1 MTRFRAA
8 LAALALAS
16 LPAAGAGAE
25 VRLLMVEEPGCV
37 YCARWTAEVGDA
49 YPLTA
54 EGRIAP
60 LERVGLRAALP
71 EGIALDR
78 PAVFS
83 PTFVLL
89 NDGAEV
95 GRIEGYPGE
104 DFFWPLL
111 GRLIDELPADLQKD
125 PGS

>member
-1 MTRFRAA
+1 MTRFKAL
-8 LAALALAS
+8 LAALVLGAAPAS
-16 LPAAGAGAE
+16 AE
-25 VRLLMVEEPGCV
+25 VRLMMVEEPGCL
-37 YCARWTAEVGDA
+37 YCARWFAEVGDA
-49 YPLTA
+49 YALTA
-54 EGRIAP
+54 EGRVAP
-60 LERVGLRAALP
+60 LLRTQLRETLP
-71 EGIALDR
+71 VGIALVR
-78 PAVFS
+78 PALFT

-111 GRLIDELPADLQKD
+111 GQLIGHLPADLQKD

>member
-1 MTRFRAA
+1 MTRLKGF
-8 LAALALAS
+8 LAALLLCAA
-16 LPAAGAGAE
+16 PAAAE
-25 VRLLMVEEPGCV
+25 VRLLMVEQAGCL

-49 YPLTA
+49 YALTA
-54 EGRIAP
+54 EGRLAP
-60 LERVGLRAALP
+60 LQRTQLREELPAGVALS
-71 EGIALDR
+71 R
-78 PAVFS
+78 PATFT

-111 GRLIDELPADLQKD
+111 GQLIGQLPADMQKE

>member
-1 MTRFRAA
+1 MTRFKAL
-8 LAALALAS
+8 LAALVLGAAPAS
-16 LPAAGAGAE
+16 AE
-25 VRLLMVEEPGCV
+25 VRLLMVEEPGCL
-37 YCARWTAEVGDA
+37 YCARWFAEVGDA
-49 YPLTA
+49 YAVTA

-60 LERVGLRAALP
+60 LLRAQLRETLPAGVALV
-71 EGIALDR
+71 R
-78 PAVFS
+78 PALFT

-89 NDGAEV
+89 NGGAEV

-111 GRLIDELPADLQKD
+111 GQLIGQLPADLQKD